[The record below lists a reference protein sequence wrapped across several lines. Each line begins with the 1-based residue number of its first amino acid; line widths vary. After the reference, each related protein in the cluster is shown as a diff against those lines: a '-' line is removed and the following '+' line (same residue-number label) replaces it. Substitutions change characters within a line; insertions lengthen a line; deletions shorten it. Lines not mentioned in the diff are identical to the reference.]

1 MVEFDLK
8 VKLILRIISY
18 LTYIC
23 WEIDNFVI
31 KSDIFKRLFHLYK
44 EYSQEI
50 IVLPVMGDTIEK
62 VSKSS
67 ILTKVSIL
75 SILAKSIGNSIPLE
89 RAMFLVSIPDQ
100 SLNTS

>member
-1 MVEFDLK
+1 M
-8 VKLILRIISY
+8 RIN
-18 LTYIC
+18 
-23 WEIDNFVI
+23 EIQ
-31 KSDIFKRLFHLYK
+31 L
-44 EYSQEI
+44 
-50 IVLPVMGDTIEK
+50 VMGDTIEK

-89 RAMFLVSIPDQ
+89 PAMFLVSIPDQ